1 MKYYTA
7 IKILGTIF
15 IDEERCSQ
23 HIVRRRK
30 KKQVTKQC
38 ACKIQI
44 SITE

>member
-15 IDEERCSQ
+15 IDEETCSQ

-30 KKQVTKQC
+30 KKASYKNSVLASYKLV
-38 ACKIQI
+38 
-44 SITE
+44 

>member
-30 KKQVTKQC
+30 KKSKLQNSVLARYKLV
-38 ACKIQI
+38 
-44 SITE
+44 

>member
-30 KKQVTKQC
+30 KKKKSKLQNSVLARYKLV
-38 ACKIQI
+38 
-44 SITE
+44 